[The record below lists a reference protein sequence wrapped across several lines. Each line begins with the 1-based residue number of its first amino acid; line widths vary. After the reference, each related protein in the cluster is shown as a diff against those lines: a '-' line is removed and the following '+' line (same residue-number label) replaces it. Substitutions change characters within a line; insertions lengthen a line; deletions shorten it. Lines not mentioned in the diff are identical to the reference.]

1 MDQNIPAVFQT
12 EELACRTN
20 AALGG
25 VDSDKNFQNENIIGN
40 SRRNSMNRIDE
51 NREFDP
57 FQVCLFYLIENC
69 FKFEMD

>member
-1 MDQNIPAVFQT
+1 M
-12 EELACRTN
+12 TN
-20 AALGG
+20 AAFGG
-25 VDSDKNFQNENIIGN
+25 VDSDKNFQNENIVGN

-57 FQVCLFYLIENC
+57 FQVSLFYLIENC